1 MPTLPPTEI
10 ISWNWATL
18 EHTISGFSPQGG
30 ASQALIQTITA
41 ISIPCP
47 SQLTH
52 WWWCYML
59 FTVQKHQCFT
69 SISAIWEAKGQRP
82 NCEHSMRNKVN
93 MTHSDVWFLVRGKY
107 ERQHTGSLFS
117 EWLVGWVACGVLLL
131 ETLYVVSDTE
141 RLLRWN
147 NRGCVVAGN
156 GGCFYTILKEQLSEF
171 LKTPG
176 TRWHVEK

>member
-10 ISWNWATL
+10 ISWNWAAP
-18 EHTISGFSPQGG
+18 EHTISGFLPQGG

-41 ISIPCP
+41 ISIPHP

-69 SISAIWEAKGQRP
+69 SISTIWEAKDQIASTQW
-82 NCEHSMRNKVN
+82 EKVK
-93 MTHSDVWFLVRGKY
+93 MTHSYVWFLVRGKY

-117 EWLVGWVACGVLLL
+117 EWLGGWVACGVLLL

-147 NRGCVVAGN
+147 KRVCVVTGN
-156 GGCFYTILKEQLSEF
+156 GGCFCTILKEQLSEF
-171 LKTPG
+171 LNTPG